1 MHTPFS
7 RKSLR
12 FIPTTIIRFNSSMPP
27 LTSFPIADNCLHPPT
42 HPSPTSNYQSP
53 TIIAINGQQPI
64 LPPLLSLLT
73 TPPPPNHHHH
83 RWSTAN
89 AATTTTFLSPI
100 NQNKYKYLYLL
111 ATLESLWG
119 QADNVDK
126 HFHRIWMQ
134 HVGGCI
140 QLYCIINICMAYCR
154 PMREM

>member
-1 MHTPFS
+1 MHTPFY
-7 RKSLR
+7 RKILR
-12 FIPTTIIRFNSSMPP
+12 FIPTTIIRFNSSMPK
-27 LTSFPIADNCLHPPT
+27 LTSFLVTDNCLHPPT

-53 TIIAINGQQPI
+53 TIKATNGQQPI
-64 LPPLLSLLT
+64 LPPLLSPLT
-73 TPPPPNHHHH
+73 TPTTIIIAGQLPMLPPPPPPL
-83 RWSTAN
+83 
-89 AATTTTFLSPI
+89 LSPI

-134 HVGGCI
+134 HVGGCT